1 MRPWVRGWWLLV
13 AGTAVTALV
22 AVVTRSLPAAAGAV
36 VAALVTV
43 VAGVMVKRGTE
54 ELDEARR
61 ARLEMREKLH
71 SRTRG
76 APPRVRDV
84 TDLERIGGVHLSG
97 DAGVTRFVRRD
108 GSDAL
113 EAALREHRFVMVIG
127 ESTAGKS
134 RAALEAIRTCLPD
147 HRFVLPDASDRS
159 SVRSARRAASV
170 YGACVIWLDD
180 LERYLGAGG
189 LTAHDLRQLAI
200 ESPRSVV
207 VATIRTVARARYD
220 RDDDRLVR
228 GVLELAH
235 EVPIDRRWS
244 AAELERGR
252 HSGDEQILDALE
264 HAGRFGVGEYLTAA
278 PRLSQAAKDA
288 WDPEGGHTRAAA
300 LVTAAVD
307 AWCAGWPGALP
318 TDLLRDLHEH
328 YLTSRGGIRLRPEP
342 WEAALS
348 WATSPLFATSS
359 LLVPDGVRE
368 GHYTAFDYLAD
379 ARDADPDAEEI
390 PSRTWTLL
398 IGAADGPA
406 CLEIGWVARRRH
418 ELEVAERAFRK
429 ALDSGVPPAAG
440 GLAILLGDRGSRE
453 DTRAAAELIES
464 TLATAPPDTEPVHLL
479 ELRYSLAWWT
489 GASGDSSAAL
499 AAARDVWRDCRELF
513 GEDDSNSIE
522 AGLSVARWTGWDGD
536 VEGAHQTATELRDH
550 AARLLGPDHGITLS
564 ARFEA
569 ACWNSAALTDRAE
582 EWRELDIDTTR
593 LLGALDPLTN
603 DTRWNLAGCMRRC
616 GNAEE
621 AVRLLDTI
629 VSDRATIYGAE
640 HPRTLEGHLEL
651 AGETGATGHPT
662 NALEA
667 IARLD
672 IGHILGDD
680 HELTLYARYQEA
692 LWTGMTG
699 DHENAKELFEHLLAD
714 STRVLGTSDR
724 LTEDITEQLEHSPG
738 YIPRYH
744 LPASW

>member
-1 MRPWVRGWWLLV
+1 
-13 AGTAVTALV
+13 LV
-22 AVVTRSLPAAAGAV
+22 AVLTRSLPAVAGAV

-43 VAGVMVKRGTE
+43 VAGVMVKRGSE

-76 APPRVRDV
+76 APPRVREV

-147 HRFVLPDASDRS
+147 HRFVLPDPSDRS

-220 RDDDRLVR
+220 SEDDRLGR

-235 EVPIDRRWS
+235 EIHIDRRWS
-244 AAELERGR
+244 TAELERGR

-264 HAGRFGVGEYLTAA
+264 HADRFGVGEYLTAA
-278 PRLSQAAKDA
+278 PRLRQAAQDA
-288 WDPEGGHTRAAA
+288 WDPELGHTRAAA
-300 LVTAAVD
+300 LIVAAVD

-318 TDLLRDLHEH
+318 TGLLRDLHEH

-348 WATSPLFATSS
+348 WATAPLFATSS
-359 LLVPDGVRE
+359 LLVPDEVRE
-368 GHYTAFDYLAD
+368 GYYTAFDYLAD
-379 ARDADPDAEEI
+379 ARDADPNAEEI

-398 IGAADGPA
+398 IDAADGPA
-406 CLEIGWVARRRH
+406 CLDVGWVARQRH

-429 ALDSGVPPAAG
+429 ALDHGVPLAAG
-440 GLAILLGDRGSRE
+440 ALAMLLGDRGSRE
-453 DTRAAAELIES
+453 DTRAAVELIES
-464 TLATAPPDTEPVHLL
+464 TLATAPAETDPVHLL
-479 ELRYSLAWWT
+479 ALRYSLAWWT
-489 GASGDSSAAL
+489 GASGDSSEAL
-499 AAARDVWRDCRELF
+499 AAARDVWRDWCTLF

-536 VEGAHQTATELRDH
+536 VEGGYQAATELRDH
-550 AARLLGPDHGITLS
+550 AARVLGSDHMITLS

-569 ACWNSAALTDRAE
+569 ACWNRAAMTDRAK
-582 EWRELDIDTTR
+582 EWRELDIDATR
-593 LLGALDPLTN
+593 VLGALDTFTN
-603 DTRWNLAGCMRRC
+603 DTRWNLAGCVRR
-616 GNAEE
+616 GGDAEG
-621 AVRLLDTI
+621 AIRLLETV

-640 HPRTLEGHLEL
+640 HPRTLEGHLQL
-651 AGETGATGHPT
+651 AGDIGASGHPT
-662 NALEA
+662 DALEA
-667 IARLD
+667 IERLD
-672 IGHILGDD
+672 IDHILGDD

-699 DHENAKELFEHLLAD
+699 GHENANGLFERLLAD
-714 STRVLGTSDR
+714 STRVLGASDR
-724 LTEDITEQLEHSPG
+724 LTKGIAEQLERSPD
-738 YIPRYH
+738 YLPHYY